1 MNETSIMAIGLAV
14 LSVAS
19 GMLGL
24 GVAFAAVP
32 FLGLFL
38 HDLVHEVQPLSL
50 FLNGV
55 TALFSLFGFA
65 ESRLVTWRPAILLAV
80 VTTITA
86 PLGSYL
92 AQIVSPK
99 YLWAVYFVAVAYLAY
114 RMFLPEKPNPEQAAK
129 PGATAN
135 AAAAGAIDPNLTIAL
150 VLAVPISVLAGML
163 GVGPGFLLLPTLILL
178 GYEFEARGG
187 DERSRRDAAFLLGV
201 ASAYCDGEGRPSTRF
216 GARDRGRDRLLR
228 RRADH
233 QPLCSRPT
241 AEAAVR
247 TADRRH
253 DRLQDSIRSLREK
266 RAAMANKVVIHIFH
280 ADDSS
285 LGSGAHVSERIRQ
298 VKEERGVALEV
309 FVFGPAEEA
318 LADPARE
325 EFRLTLTKLC
335 GGRDAGSCLPQ
346 HRRRHGQGRRI
357 HAHGLHP
364 RIRARRV
371 RPVCAR
377 GGDSRQLLT
386 PPLSGR

>member
-114 RMFLPEKPNPEQAAK
+114 RMFLPEKPNPAQPAN
-129 PGATAN
+129 PGASGSP
-135 AAAAGAIDPNLTIAL
+135 AAVGASEPNLTIAL

-163 GVGPGFLLLPTLILL
+163 GVGPGFLLLPTLILV
-178 GYEFEARGG
+178 GYE
-187 DERSRRDAAFLLGV
+187 SKHAAAMNALAVTPPSF
-201 ASAYCDGEGRPSTRF
+201 SALIPHIATAKVDLQLALVLVIVGAVGSF
-216 GARDRGRDRLLR
+216 VGARI
-228 RRADH
+228 
-233 QPLCSRPT
+233 T
-241 AEAAVR
+241 
-247 TADRRH
+247 
-253 DRLQDSIRSLREK
+253 SLY
-266 RAAMANKVVIHIFH
+266 V
-280 ADDSS
+280 
-285 LGSGAHVSERIRQ
+285 
-298 VKEERGVALEV
+298 
-309 FVFGPAEEA
+309 P
-318 LADPARE
+318 
-325 EFRLTLTKLC
+325 
-335 GGRDAGSCLPQ
+335 
-346 HRRRHGQGRRI
+346 GRRLKQLF
-357 HAHGLHP
+357 GLL
-364 RIRARRV
+364 IVVMTAYKIYQIV
-371 RPVCAR
+371 
-377 GGDSRQLLT
+377 S
-386 PPLSGR
+386 